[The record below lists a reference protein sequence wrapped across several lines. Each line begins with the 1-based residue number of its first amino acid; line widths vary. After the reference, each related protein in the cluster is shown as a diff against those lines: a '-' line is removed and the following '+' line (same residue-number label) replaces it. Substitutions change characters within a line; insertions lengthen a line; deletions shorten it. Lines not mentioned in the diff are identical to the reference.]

1 MKALLTN
8 YRQSPQKVR
17 LVANL
22 VRGKSVAAARQAL
35 TYQPQKSSEAVLK
48 LLNSAVANATNNDS
62 ANADDLFIKT
72 IEVNKGA
79 VLKRFAPRARGRA
92 AKFSKT
98 MSIISLEL
106 GITGAPK
113 AGKAAKTKAVKEA
126 AADSEAPKAA
136 KKTTKKRAAKK
147 VATK

>member
-8 YRQSPQKVR
+8 FHQSPQKVR

-22 VRGKSVAAARQAL
+22 VRGKSVAVARQTL

-48 LLNSAVANATNNDS
+48 LLNSAVANASNNNS
-62 ANADDLFIKT
+62 VSADDLFIMT

-113 AGKAAKTKAVKEA
+113 MGKVAKTKAVKEEA
-126 AADSEAPKAA
+126 TDTEAPKTV

>member
-8 YRQSPQKVR
+8 FHQSPQKVR

-22 VRGKSVAAARQAL
+22 VRGKSVAVARLTL

-62 ANADDLFIKT
+62 AKPEDLFIKT
-72 IEVNKGA
+72 IEVNKGM

-106 GITGAPK
+106 GVVGAPK
-113 AGKAAKTKAVKEA
+113 TGKVAKTKAVKAETTDTEA
-126 AADSEAPKAA
+126 RAA
-136 KKTTKKRAAKK
+136 KKTTKKRTAKK

>member
-8 YRQSPQKVR
+8 YHQSPQKVR

-22 VRGKSVAAARQAL
+22 VRGKSVAAARMAL
-35 TYQPQKSSEAVLK
+35 TYQPQKSSEAILK

-62 ANADDLFIKT
+62 ANADDLFVKT

-98 MSIISLEL
+98 MSIISMEL

-113 AGKAAKTKAVKEA
+113 AGKRVVTKAVKAEV
-126 AADSEAPKAA
+126 ADTEAPKAE
-136 KKTTKKRAAKK
+136 KTTKKRAAKK

>member
-8 YRQSPQKVR
+8 YHQSPQKVR

-22 VRGKSVAAARQAL
+22 VRGKSVAAARMAL
-35 TYQPQKSSEAVLK
+35 TYQPQKSSEAILK
-48 LLNSAVANATNNDS
+48 LLNSAVANAANNDS

-72 IEVNKGA
+72 IEVDKGA

-98 MSIISLEL
+98 MSIISMEL
-106 GITGAPK
+106 GVTGAPK
-113 AGKAAKTKAVKEA
+113 VGKVVKTKAVKAEV
-126 AADSEAPKAA
+126 ADTEAPKAA
-136 KKTTKKRAAKK
+136 KTTKKRAAKK